1 MAAPLAIREHT
12 DSYDL
17 TAPQARSDDQLL
29 ELWLHGRPAKTQR
42 AYRAD
47 IARLRDTLHKP
58 IAQITLADLHV
69 FADSLADH
77 APSSQ
82 ARMLASVK
90 SLFTF
95 ALRIG
100 YLRLNVA
107 AALRSPKKK
116 NTIGERLM
124 SEEEIIRIL
133 ALEDAQGEPRNYAL
147 LRTIYAA
154 ALRVS
159 EACALCWRDVQPH
172 GDSAVLVVFGK
183 GAKTRTVRVDA
194 ATYRRLLGIRPET
207 AGADEPVF
215 VSQRGGHLDPSAVWR
230 VVQAAALRAGVRV
243 RTTEDGSRTSE
254 VSPHWLRHAH
264 ATHAIDRGAPLSL
277 VQATLGH
284 ASLATTGI
292 YAHAR
297 PSESSGRYLPL

>member
-1 MAAPLAIREHT
+1 MAMPLAIREDAPT
-12 DSYDL
+12 YDL
-17 TAPQARSDDQLL
+17 TAQQASSDDQLI

-47 IARLRDTLHKP
+47 IARLRATLQKP
-58 IAQITLADLHV
+58 IAQMTLADLHI

-82 ARMLASVK
+82 ARMLAGVK

-107 AALRSPKKK
+107 AALKSPKKK

-124 SEEEIIRIL
+124 TEEEIIRIL
-133 ALEDAQGEPRNYAL
+133 ALEDMEGDGRNYAL
-147 LRTIYAA
+147 LRTMYAA

-159 EACALCWRDVQPH
+159 EACALCWRDVQAH

-183 GAKTRTVRVDA
+183 GAKTRTVRIDA
-194 ATYRRLLGIRPET
+194 TTYRRMLGIRPES
-207 AGADEPVF
+207 ADPDDPIF
-215 VSQRGGHLDPSAVWR
+215 LSQRGGQLDPSAVWR
-230 VVQAAALRAGVRV
+230 VVQAAAIRAGVRV
-243 RTTEDGSRTSE
+243 RTADDGSRTSE